1 MPVRES
7 ERFAAASAVPRWI
20 VVVALVAILAGVA
33 CRFSD
38 ATHKVYYQDEAVT
51 SVRAAGYELDDIG
64 RLFDGH
70 PHRYG
75 DVARFVVPDPER
87 SIAATVTSL
96 VHEDPQHPPVFYMME
111 AAWSHIAGA
120 GSLAMRSLAIALSLL
135 ALPLVFALARELF
148 GSRATAW
155 IATALFAVSPFFVLY
170 AYQAREYGLFA
181 TTVALASVL
190 FLRARRLGGLG
201 RWAAYGAAVALG
213 CYTYLFFAFAL
224 IAHGIVAVADLRDR
238 PRAFGAFL
246 ISALA
251 GVAAFLPWLRV
262 FVDHRATAAA
272 DVDWATSAYPLGYIA
287 AKWAF
292 FTAATFFDLEY
303 LDSRFAVVALAVL
316 VLEAVALVE
325 LIRRGP
331 ARSALFVVALGAT
344 AFVALAVPDLV
355 LHHRFSTISRYLVTT
370 WMALVLAVAAWFGS
384 RPRSRATR
392 FGFPALLCA
401 AVAAS
406 ATSSVAASWWENNG
420 SRAVP
425 AAARYLDAHP
435 GTVVVSFADEFPLL
449 DLALMTPPAG
459 RWIGYMPGHT
469 PPLERS
475 TGTTYLLSPTPELRA
490 RLASE
495 GRRLLTLAYD
505 LHDFNTN
512 LSRFRSGVSGQ
523 HAGNNDWGDI
533 VLWRVNRP

>member
-1 MPVRES
+1 MRQS
-7 ERFAAASAVPRWI
+7 ERFAAPGVVPQWV

-33 CRFSD
+33 CRFSN

-64 RLFDGH
+64 RMFDRH
-70 PHRYG
+70 PHTYG
-75 DVARFVVPDPER
+75 DVARFVVPGADR
-87 SIAATVTSL
+87 SLASTVKSL
-96 VHEDPQHPPVFYMME
+96 VDEDPQHPPVFYVME
-111 AAWSHIAGA
+111 GAWSHVAGA
-120 GSLAMRSLAIALSLL
+120 GSLAMRSLAVALSLL
-135 ALPLVFALARELF
+135 ALPLIFALALELF
-148 GSRATAW
+148 GTRTTAW

-181 TTVALASVL
+181 ATVALASVL
-190 FLRARRLGGLG
+190 FLRARRLGGRG

-224 IAHGIVAVADLRDR
+224 VVHGIVALTDLRRR

-246 ISALA
+246 LSALA

-272 DVDWATSAYPLGYIA
+272 DVDWATSAYPLAYIA

-292 FTAATFFDLEY
+292 FSAGTFFDLEY

-325 LIRRGP
+325 LVRRGP

-344 AFVALAVPDLV
+344 AFVALAIPDLV
-355 LHHRFSTISRYLVTT
+355 LHHRFSTIPRYLVTT
-370 WMALVLAVAAWFGS
+370 WMALVLAVAAWFGRRPDS
-384 RPRSRATR
+384 RITR
-392 FGFPALLCA
+392 LGFPALVCA
-401 AVAAS
+401 ALAAS
-406 ATSSVAASWWENNG
+406 ATSSVAGSWWENNG

-425 AAARYLDAHP
+425 AAARYLAAHP
-435 GTVVVSFADEFPLL
+435 GTVVAGFAEEFPLL
-449 DLALMTPPAG
+449 DLALMVAPQG
-459 RWIGYMPGHT
+459 HWIGYMPGQA
-469 PPLERS
+469 PPLEHS
-475 TGTTYLLSPTPELRA
+475 IGTTYLLSPSSETRA
-490 RLASE
+490 RLAAR
-495 GRRLLTLAYD
+495 GKRLSLAYD
-505 LHDFNTN
+505 SHDFATN

-523 HAGNNDWGDI
+523 HAGDNDWGEI
-533 VLWRVNRP
+533 VLWRVDRP